1 MRLYLLQLGMLPALG
16 NAPIPGYLIQTDGG
30 KQILIDTGY
39 PRTLRGRQAE
49 VADAMVAAD
58 PDNPD
63 VAFSA
68 MIVRAVRD
76 DPADAVTNRLAE
88 IGLAPGDIDILVCT
102 HFDWDH
108 AGDHDLFPDAELV
121 VQRGH
126 YDVAREHPR
135 FRMFDAPWDS
145 PALRYRFVDGDTTLL
160 PGVELIEAGG
170 HVPALQAVLVRLPE
184 TGPVLLATDAV
195 AGAANLEPETAVGPP
210 DMDAEA
216 KRASVRKLRALA
228 EREGVKLIVFGHDG
242 EQWATLRHS
251 PEYYS

>member
-1 MRLYLLQLGMLPALG
+1 MRLYLLQLGMLPELG
-16 NAPIPGYLIQTDGG
+16 DSPIPGYLIRTDDG
-30 KQILIDTGY
+30 KHVLIDTGY
-39 PRTLRGRQAE
+39 PRTLRGRQGEA
-49 VADAMVAAD
+49 ADKLVAAHPDD
-58 PDNPD
+58 PE

-126 YDVAREHPR
+126 YAVAREHPR
-135 FRMFDAPWDS
+135 FLLFGAPWDS
-145 PALRYRFVDGDTTLL
+145 PALRYRFVDGDTTLV
-160 PGVELIEAGG
+160 PGIELIEAGG
-170 HVPALQAVLVRLPE
+170 HVPGLQAVLVRLPE
-184 TGPVLLATDAV
+184 TGPVLLATDAI
-195 AGAANLEPETAVGPP
+195 AGAAQLNPATAGGPP
-210 DMDAEA
+210 DMDHAA
-216 KRASVRKLRALA
+216 KGESVRKLKAIA
-228 EREGVKLIVFGHDG
+228 EREGVRLIVFGHDG
-242 EQWATLRHS
+242 AQWATLRHS